1 MILENNSVTELDD
14 LYQEYWTIHAKM
26 IDKNIS
32 PVAIAG
38 VLVAQALTIYKTVL
52 SEVEYES
59 MCESIYNSKH
69 IVKQLDPSQGHYH

>member
-1 MILENNSVTELDD
+1 MILENNSLTELDD

-26 IDKNIS
+26 IDNKVN
-32 PVAIAG
+32 PVPIAG

-52 SEVEYES
+52 SETEYES

-69 IVKQLDPSQGHYH
+69 AVKQLDSSQGQYH

>member
-1 MILENNSVTELDD
+1 MISENDSVNELDN

-26 IDKNIS
+26 IDKKVS

-52 SEVEYES
+52 SETEYET

-69 IVKQLDPSQGHYH
+69 IVKQLDTSQGHYH